1 MIDVD
6 DFKTINDT
14 YGHMFGD
21 EVLSR
26 VSELIRSVMDSRGVA
41 GRFGGDE
48 FMVLFENIE
57 SEKDLRSIRKMV
69 QAWKN
74 SLRKQIRHFVSQKQR
89 VKTVISYMMN
99 KNMEIQ

>member
-74 SLRKQIRHFVSQKQR
+74 SLRKQIRHFISQKQR

>member
-41 GRFGGDE
+41 ERFGGDE

-74 SLRKQIRHFVSQKQR
+74 SLRKQIRHFISQKQR

>member
-41 GRFGGDE
+41 GRFGRDE

-74 SLRKQIRHFVSQKQR
+74 SLRKQIRHFISQKQR
-89 VKTVISYMMN
+89 VETVISYMMN

>member
-74 SLRKQIRHFVSQKQR
+74 SLGKQIRHFISQKQR

>member
-26 VSELIRSVMDSRGVA
+26 ISELIRSVMDSRGVA

-74 SLRKQIRHFVSQKQR
+74 SLRKQIRHFISQKQR

>member
-74 SLRKQIRHFVSQKQR
+74 SLRKQIRHFIWQKQR